1 MTELLN
7 AEALAAKLGVSVGWV
22 KRHTRES
29 VAGEERIPSI
39 RLGKVFRYDPN
50 DVERW
55 IAKRAGQ

>member
-29 VAGEERIPSI
+29 VAGEEKIPSI
-39 RLGKVFRYDPN
+39 RLGKVFRYRPS
-50 DVERW
+50 DVEKW
-55 IAKRAGQ
+55 IAKKAA